1 MQKIIL
7 SRHLAQTSF
16 DLNDLRIFAYV
27 ATLAS
32 FSSAAEALQIHKS
45 SVSRSIARLE
55 AMLETSL
62 IQRTTRRVLLT
73 PCGFELKE
81 RCIELISRVNETID
95 SVGGLTPARD
105 SAGGSGRPTRLG
117 SGASKPLRTRAG
129 GAAAGAFHR
138 AA

>member
-16 DLNDLRIFAYV
+16 DLNDLRVFAYV

-62 IQRTTRRVLLT
+62 IQRTTRKVLLT

-95 SVGGLTPARD
+95 SVGGPTPARD
-105 SAGGSGRPTRLG
+105 PAGGSGRSMRLG
-117 SGASKPLRTRAG
+117 ANPHKPLRARG
-129 GAAAGAFHR
+129 GVGAAGSFR
-138 AA
+138 SAA